1 MIELTEFKRAVMN
14 KLSELQKNSERKFS
28 ELRNKD
34 NEQKKYLAKAIF
46 SIKRFYRDFLQIF
59 YRDFLYKKNQTEI
72 LELKNSINELKN
84 TFISIVS
91 KADYMEDRVSELKDR
106 SIEIQLEEEIEL

>member
-46 SIKRFYRDFLQIF
+46 SIKRFDLFLNLF
-59 YRDFLYKKNQTEI
+59 AKM
-72 LELKNSINELKN
+72 INKI
-84 TFISIVS
+84 TPH
-91 KADYMEDRVSELKDR
+91 
-106 SIEIQLEEEIEL
+106 